1 MKVSREQAAENR
13 EKILSAAAALFRE
26 RGFEGISV
34 AELMKQVGLTH
45 GGFYGHFESKEDLMA
60 QACTH
65 AFEEKIQPW
74 KSPTV
79 LKSSKPLAAI
89 ASKYLTP
96 LHRDN
101 AGAGCVIAALA
112 VDVARQG
119 PSVRRVVTEGLEQH
133 IESLT
138 QMAPGKNTAERR
150 EKAMALYAG
159 LIGALILSRA
169 VDDAALSKEF
179 LSAVENSAAEIS

>member
-13 EKILSAAAALFRE
+13 EKILSAASALFRE

-34 AELMKQVGLTH
+34 ADLMKQVGLTH

-65 AFEEKIQPW
+65 AFKEKIQPW
-74 KSPTV
+74 KSSTV
-79 LKSSKPLAAI
+79 IKSSKPLAAI

-101 AGAGCVIAALA
+101 AGSGCVIAALA
-112 VDVARQG
+112 TDVTRQG
-119 PSVRRVVTEGLEQH
+119 PRVRHSVTEGLREH

-138 QMAPGKNTAERR
+138 QMAPGATTAEKRD
-150 EKAMALYAG
+150 KALTLYSSM
-159 LIGALILSRA
+159 IGALILSRA
-169 VDDAALSKEF
+169 VDEPELSREI
-179 LSAVENSAAEIS
+179 LRAVENSAAAIS